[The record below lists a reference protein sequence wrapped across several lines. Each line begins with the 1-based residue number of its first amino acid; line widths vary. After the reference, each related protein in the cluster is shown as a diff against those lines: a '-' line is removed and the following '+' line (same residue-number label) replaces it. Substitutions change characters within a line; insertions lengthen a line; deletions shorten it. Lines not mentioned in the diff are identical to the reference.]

1 MSYASL
7 HNHSHASLLDGFATV
22 EEYCDVAQET
32 DLAGFGLTDHGS
44 ISLLYQ
50 FIDTFRSASITP
62 VPGCEFYV
70 APQNPRGADVDH
82 PVFYGPGGV
91 KAGRNDVAGNGA
103 YTHLTVLAIN
113 ETGLKN
119 LFALS
124 KLSAEHKYVKPRID
138 FDMLANHNEGLVV
151 FTGCPSSE
159 MSIRILLDQYDEAQ
173 QWVSQLKDVF
183 GPERLFVEVMNHGID
198 IEKKLVPGQL
208 MMAKHMGLRLVA
220 TDDSHYARRSD
231 AKHHEEMLCIQSGA
245 RMSDKPTDQGGRRFT
260 FAGDQYY
267 VKSACHMSSLF
278 PEDYFPGALSNTLL
292 VTEMASDLA
301 VTFNPHLRP
310 YPKIPEGFE
319 SDVEYV
325 KHLVNEGFVR
335 RYGHES
341 PEMKKR
347 AIDRVHKEFDI
358 IYSSDFIGYFVT
370 VVDYLKFGQSF
381 SIFDDQGE
389 IVASSLGV
397 GRGSVGGSIIAYF
410 LGISDVDPLKYGLY
424 FERFL
429 SAGRGSTYEIVYDD
443 GTTERVN
450 VSDTKMVDGH
460 KKYVH
465 QLKAG
470 DLVR

>member
-1 MSYASL
+1 
-7 HNHSHASLLDGFATV
+7 
-22 EEYCDVAQET
+22 
-32 DLAGFGLTDHGS
+32 
-44 ISLLYQ
+44 
-50 FIDTFRSASITP
+50 
-62 VPGCEFYV
+62 
-70 APQNPRGADVDH
+70 
-82 PVFYGPGGV
+82 
-91 KAGRNDVAGNGA
+91 
-103 YTHLTVLAIN
+103 
-113 ETGLKN
+113 
-119 LFALS
+119 
-124 KLSAEHKYVKPRID
+124 
-138 FDMLANHNEGLVV
+138 
-151 FTGCPSSE
+151 
-159 MSIRILLDQYDEAQ
+159 
-173 QWVSQLKDVF
+173 
-183 GPERLFVEVMNHGID
+183 
-198 IEKKLVPGQL
+198 
-208 MMAKHMGLRLVA
+208 MAKHMGLRLVA

-267 VKSACHMSSLF
+267 VKSNRHMSSLF
-278 PEDYFPGALSNTLL
+278 PEDDFPGALSNTLL
-292 VTEMASDLA
+292 ITEMASDLA
-301 VTFNPHLRP
+301 VTFNPHLKP

-389 IVASSLGV
+389 ILASSLGV

-450 VSDTKMVDGH
+450 VSDTKIVDGH

-470 DLVR
+470 DSVC